1 MYQCWIENEY
11 GERLELT
18 NNKNYTV
25 YQIDGLN
32 PPDAIINTTPVAN
45 FDGSRFNSSRTNER
59 NIVIYLTIE
68 GDCETNRINLYRYVR
83 TKRYVKF
90 YYKNSARDVYA
101 EGYVEN
107 MQIAIFGMKQ
117 SVQISILC
125 PQPFFKAVDT
135 SIVDFSTIVPLFVFP
150 FAYEEAG
157 APFSELEINA
167 QKSIINNGDVI
178 NGVIIK
184 IKAAGAALNPTIYN
198 LTQNQYFKLNIEMA
212 EGDELTINTN
222 KSHKEITLLHDGE
235 ESNVINDMDI
245 GSEWFQ
251 LLSGDNIFTY
261 GADEFPQ
268 NLTCT
273 FIHADEFEGV

>member
-18 NNKNYTV
+18 NNKDYTV

-184 IKAAGAALNPTIYN
+184 IKAAGVALNPTIYN

-235 ESNVINDMDI
+235 ESNAINDMDI

-273 FIHADEFEGV
+273 FIHTDEFEGV